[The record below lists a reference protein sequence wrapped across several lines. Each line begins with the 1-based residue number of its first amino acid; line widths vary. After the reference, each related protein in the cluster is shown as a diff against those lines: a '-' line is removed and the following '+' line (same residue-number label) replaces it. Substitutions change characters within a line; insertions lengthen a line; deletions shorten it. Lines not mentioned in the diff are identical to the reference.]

1 MAQCLQPAETF
12 GAAAN
17 DPNQSGA
24 AEKRRK
30 KDALSVP
37 AASCVRR
44 QRRAEGRLGEA
55 VSRRPAHRVGAG
67 RRLGPE
73 TARPIVLVGGPAGPP
88 PARRRQPSH
97 AVLGPLQ
104 PGRRIGSLRRRRRLA
119 SGRRPSC
126 LPHRSRSQ
134 LHRSGTRCNPTDG
147 RCGRSKSGFEMHP
160 GTNHAGPSAPSGP
173 GQGAQGREKEP
184 RDSKPE
190 LAPEAAAP
198 PTAGYRAKRG
208 ACGASLGGAAAR
220 GAHSGR
226 AGLASNSAAQLFLSA
241 GGRRPRF

>member
-1 MAQCLQPAETF
+1 MPAGRAQAAVLSPDSSIRRSRRRGALRRPGTQAGPAEVLATTAQCSPPAETF

-17 DPNQSGA
+17 NPNRAAA

-30 KDALSVP
+30 KDAQSVP

-44 QRRAEGRLGEA
+44 QRRPEGRLGEA

-104 PGRRIGSLRRRRRLA
+104 PSRRPSSLGRRRRLA
-119 SGRRPSC
+119 SGRQPSC
-126 LPHRSRSQ
+126 LPRRTSPR
-134 LHRSGTRCNPTDG
+134 LRRSGIR
-147 RCGRSKSGFEMHP
+147 RSP
-160 GTNHAGPSAPSGP
+160 
-173 GQGAQGREKEP
+173 
-184 RDSKPE
+184 
-190 LAPEAAAP
+190 
-198 PTAGYRAKRG
+198 
-208 ACGASLGGAAAR
+208 
-220 GAHSGR
+220 
-226 AGLASNSAAQLFLSA
+226 A
-241 GGRRPRF
+241 GGWSCGGCSCAAGVLLYHMIYCLSVNQDKLKLSKGGNFCFGTDS